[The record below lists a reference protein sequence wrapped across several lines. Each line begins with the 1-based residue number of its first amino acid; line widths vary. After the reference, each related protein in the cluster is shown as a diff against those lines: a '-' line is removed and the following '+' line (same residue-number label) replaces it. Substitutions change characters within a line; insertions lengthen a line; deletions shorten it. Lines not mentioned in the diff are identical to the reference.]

1 MEYYFQ
7 SNSVKNILKCPKA
20 NLATHCLAEFFP
32 IYQNKHWTIRWQDDH
47 TVVLSSHRI
56 ILKIVGFHISIIK
69 QDLAE
74 KGPKVDQWPTLMLL
88 LSVQDENQEAIGFRM
103 DKGEMENGKIMD
115 FRKWRL
121 ETIHQPEGNRKEGQI
136 FSS

>member
-1 MEYYFQ
+1 MEYYFK
-7 SNSVKNILKCPKA
+7 SNSIKNILKCPKA
-20 NLATHCLAEFFP
+20 NLATHCLAELFP
-32 IYQNKHWTIRWQDDH
+32 IRTIIPLSRLP
-47 TVVLSSHRI
+47 TVLYWRLLDFTSLSSNMTW
-56 ILKIVGFHISIIK
+56 LKV
-69 QDLAE
+69 
-74 KGPKVDQWPTLMLL
+74 PKVDQWPTLMLL